1 MKNFANQFN
10 NSDDIDSR
18 VMVMAYAKSLIARLS
33 IACIYYRTFLIY
45 YYSI

>member
-18 VMVMAYAKSLIARLS
+18 IVIMAYAKSLIAGCQLHAFIIGS
-33 IACIYYRTFLIY
+33 F
-45 YYSI
+45 